1 MAQPLLSRLSRAS
14 RYQLSLGPGRLGWIV
29 TSPLPLEWLR
39 SALARWCTRVE
50 VIHRESGRF
59 FLQPGRAYFS
69 RVLAQREAIAG
80 SGFHDCPKRCERLR
94 RLRPFLAKSGP
105 RQTLGVDLFRAL
117 ALRLEALAVQQEQD
131 KLWQHMACDFD
142 RLWESVPLYAL
153 RLERWQIRVLALLCE
168 PVSGYQEPGR
178 VEIKEALCRPPEF

>member
-80 SGFHDCPKRCERLR
+80 SG
-94 RLRPFLAKSGP
+94 
-105 RQTLGVDLFRAL
+105 
-117 ALRLEALAVQQEQD
+117 
-131 KLWQHMACDFD
+131 
-142 RLWESVPLYAL
+142 
-153 RLERWQIRVLALLCE
+153 
-168 PVSGYQEPGR
+168 
-178 VEIKEALCRPPEF
+178 